1 MLAHKFDIPIFVS
14 TMFLILIGLLAI
26 YSATAQSQSLVI
38 RGNLVRQIIWIG
50 TGLVIGICAIFVSFK
65 FLSRSAYILYF
76 GSVLALLALFAVG
89 HGNGASRWIV
99 LGPMRFQPSEFAK
112 IATVLAL
119 AKFLSSVKVDLS
131 RFRDVAICFL
141 IVGVPAL
148 LVLRQPDLGTA
159 MVFAGILL
167 PIMYW
172 GGLSTFALFLIVAPF
187 ITCIAAFNYYTF
199 FIVIIAIMAILVFAK
214 KGRKVLLFNFL
225 LNVAVGIIAPIAW
238 NRLESYQQSRILTF
252 LGLESDPHG
261 IGYQVIQ
268 SKVAMGSGGFL
279 GKGFMEGTQTQLRFL
294 PEQHTD
300 FIFSVIGEE
309 FGFIGA
315 FFVLSLFFIILL
327 RGVAIAAKVR
337 NRFTSLVIIGTVSV
351 IALHVIINIGVTIGI
366 MPVTGLP
373 LPFLSYGDSA
383 MWTFSLF
390 IGLLLNGSI
399 HKLEY

>member
-1 MLAHKFDIPIFVS
+1 MKNI
-14 TMFLILIGLLAI
+14 
-26 YSATAQSQSLVI
+26 
-38 RGNLVRQIIWIG
+38 
-50 TGLVIGICAIFVSFK
+50 
-65 FLSRSAYILYF
+65 
-76 GSVLALLALFAVG
+76 
-89 HGNGASRWIV
+89 
-99 LGPMRFQPSEFAK
+99 
-112 IATVLAL
+112 
-119 AKFLSSVKVDLS
+119 
-131 RFRDVAICFL
+131 
-141 IVGVPAL
+141 
-148 LVLRQPDLGTA
+148 
-159 MVFAGILL
+159 
-167 PIMYW
+167 
-172 GGLSTFALFLIVAPF
+172 
-187 ITCIAAFNYYTF
+187 
-199 FIVIIAIMAILVFAK
+199 
-214 KGRKVLLFNFL
+214 FNFI

-315 FFVLSLFFIILL
+315 FFVLLLFFIILL

-373 LPFLSYGDSA
+373 LPFLSYGGSA
-383 MWTFSLF
+383 MWTFLFF